1 MTDFRLLVD
10 LGGTHTR
17 CAIQTPGHPPDHQRT
32 TANAGYRNL
41 ADVLRRYLDD
51 LPPDLKP
58 SEGALA
64 VAGPIG
70 GDRIDMTNLGW
81 SFSCEDLRTEMG
93 LQVLEVVNDFT
104 AVAMSLPFLTTSELV
119 QNGGDERR
127 GASVMGVLGPGTG
140 LGVSGLVPVTGGWAA
155 LSGEGGHVTLAAT
168 NEREAAIISL
178 VRGQH
183 GHVSAERLVSGFG
196 LRNIYT
202 ALATLSGAPAEPPGP
217 EEISARAESGE
228 ELARDALDQFFG
240 FLGTTAGNLALT
252 LGAHG
257 GIFIAGGI
265 IPRLREAFLRS
276 PFRERF
282 EGKGRYEEY
291 MARIPAF
298 LILDRVPAF
307 KGLAAI
313 LDGHMVN
320 LPRD

>member
-1 MTDFRLLVD
+1 T
-10 LGGTHTR
+10 G
-17 CAIQTPGHPPDHQRT
+17 
-32 TANAGYRNL
+32 NAGCRNI
-41 ADVLRRYLDD
+41 ADVLRGYVDG
-51 LPPDLKP
+51 LPANLKP
-58 SEGALA
+58 SDGALA
-64 VAGPIG
+64 VAGPVR
-70 GDRIDMTNLGW
+70 GDRIEMTNLGW
-81 SFSCEDLRTEMG
+81 SFSCEDLRTELG
-93 LQVLEVVNDFT
+93 LQVLKVVNDFT
-104 AVAMSLPFLTTSELV
+104 AVAMSLPFLTTGELV
-119 QNGGDERR
+119 QNGGHERR
-127 GASVMGVLGPGTG
+127 DDSVMGVLGPGTG

-168 NEREAAIISL
+168 NDREAAIISL
-178 VRGQH
+178 VRSRH

-202 ALATLSGAPAEPPGP
+202 ALATLSGAPDEQPSP

-228 ELARDALDQFFG
+228 QLARDALEHFFA

-265 IPRLREAFLRS
+265 IPRLKDAFLRS
-276 PFRERF
+276 CFRERF
-282 EGKGRYEEY
+282 EGKGRYQEY

-298 LILDRVPAF
+298 LILDKVPAF

-320 LPRD
+320 PCRN